1 MLKKIKENIYY
12 LPHDPKTDR
21 PALGLIWGK
30 DYSLVVDGGNSPK
43 HVRDFLRET
52 EKMNIPP
59 IKYVVITHHHWD
71 HIFGIQEMGAI
82 TIAHEKTKEVVDK
95 WKQRSFRDEDLEK
108 MKEEGILSD
117 FSIKCIKAEMPH
129 GENFQIGNID
139 QVYEDFLEI
148 DLGGTLCN
156 LYHVAGPH
164 TDDST
169 IIHVPQQ
176 KVMFLGDCV
185 YNTGFDGKFAYD
197 RDKLFAMMDKI
208 EKYPGD
214 HYLISHESLW
224 NRKQI
229 VEFWEQLK
237 KTSRIVGENT
247 SLEAVE
253 EKFMQSMRREPTE
266 DERYFLDCFVN
277 WNIVRMK

>member
-1 MLKKIKENIYY
+1 MLQKLRENIYY
-12 LPHDPKTDR
+12 LPQDPKTDR
-21 PALGLIWGK
+21 PALGLIWGT
-30 DYSLVVDGGNSPK
+30 DYSLVVDSGNSPK

-95 WKQRSFRDEDLEK
+95 WKQRSFRDEDLEE
-108 MKEEGILSD
+108 MKEEGLLGD
-117 FSIKCIKAEMPH
+117 FSIACIKSEIPH
-129 GENFQIGNID
+129 RENFKIGNID
-139 QVYEDFLEI
+139 QVYQDFLEI

-185 YNTGFDGKFAYD
+185 YNTRIDGKLAYD
-197 RDKLFAMMDKI
+197 REKLFAMMDKI

-214 HYLISHESLW
+214 HYVISHEPLW
-224 NRKQI
+224 DRKEI
-229 VEFWEQLK
+229 VELWGQLK
-237 KTSRIVGENT
+237 NTSGVVGEDT
-247 SLEAVE
+247 SLETA
-253 EKFMQSMRREPTE
+253 KGNFIQSMKREPTE
-266 DERYFLDCFVN
+266 DEKNFLDYFVN
-277 WNIVRMK
+277 WNQVK